1 MAEGR
6 TKKNF
11 QSNTSVWG
19 SALSKTFLLSLSI
32 SHLFQVILNNLI
44 FNHSQ
49 SQRGGLSR
57 IDDGGGQ

>member
-6 TKKNF
+6 TKKTF

-44 FNHSQ
+44 FIIL
-49 SQRGGLSR
+49 RVREEGYPE
-57 IDDGGGQ
+57 

>member
-6 TKKNF
+6 TKKKNF

-44 FNHSQ
+44 FIIL
-49 SQRGGLSR
+49 RVREEGYPE
-57 IDDGGGQ
+57 